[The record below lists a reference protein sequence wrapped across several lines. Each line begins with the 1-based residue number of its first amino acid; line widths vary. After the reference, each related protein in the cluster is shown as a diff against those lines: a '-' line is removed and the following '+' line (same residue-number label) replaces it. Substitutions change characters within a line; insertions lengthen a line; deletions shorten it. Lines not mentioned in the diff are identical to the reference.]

1 MTDCDN
7 MKGFDTES
15 IIFISTKTSYKI
27 HHKHIVLTLTILTNY
42 LNYSTSAFPQRK
54 HIWLGEFFHSDEKST
69 VDESLVCQVLL
80 A

>member
-27 HHKHIVLTLTILTNY
+27 HHKHIVLTLTILINY
-42 LNYSTSAFPQRK
+42 LNYLCVPAKETY
-54 HIWLGEFFHSDEKST
+54 
-69 VDESLVCQVLL
+69 L
-80 A
+80 ARRILSFR